1 MCSLIF
7 LFNFQEFNG
16 KELRRRTNALGAVVA
31 KETEELS
38 ELRKVQQEQGV
49 ELRKF
54 QDEQGVRMDQLWEL
68 CMNLETTLSKIE
80 GKLDELVEAVAN
92 RAANPEEPLPERR
105 PRDPEVVSTGT
116 FLMAG
121 VYLL

>member
-38 ELRKVQQEQGV
+38 ELRK
-49 ELRKF
+49 F
-54 QDEQGVRMDQLWEL
+54 QDEQGVRMDPLWEL

-80 GKLDELVEAVAN
+80 GKLDGLVEAVAN